1 MLDLLI
7 AGATSTAGGVIDVGV
22 AGGKIAH
29 VSLGGTEPPE
39 ARKTIDASGLLIL
52 PGIIDPH
59 AHLNYPFDE
68 PTTSPMSSET
78 EAAAAGGVTTV
89 GHYPLG
95 ARGNLLAHLVE
106 TQEAIESAANVD
118 IAVSYPILEEKHVEE
133 LDGLYDQGITSFK
146 ILRAYRPPDVY
157 DFGGVDDAL
166 FYRALL
172 KVGAMNRSGRQALL
186 KVHCENV
193 EIFRVHKEE
202 MQARYPDLGR
212 DVPLEEITWA
222 HCRPPIV
229 EAESVASAL
238 YLAGVTGCPI
248 MIVHLSS
255 GMSLGPIREAKQR
268 DVEVL
273 IETTPLYLET
283 DAYRTGTLSGPQWTR
298 VQPSVK
304 FPEDAEALWG
314 AVEDGTVDLV
324 GTDHAASRKEVYEG
338 KAVWDHGASGRSLLG
353 LHLAIMLDAAHR
365 GRLTLPRL
373 VELMC
378 EVPARVLNID
388 DRKGKLEVGC
398 DGDVVLCDLTQ
409 TREVKVSD
417 LHSRADHT
425 CFEGRTLR
433 GWPVTTVLRG
443 EVIWNDGSLV
453 NANTGRYTP
462 GKGRDR

>member
-7 AGATSTAGGVIDVGV
+7 AGARSIVGDVIDVGIS
-22 AGGKIAH
+22 GGKIAL
-29 VSLGGTEPPE
+29 VSPSGTEPVE
-39 ARKTIDASGLLIL
+39 ARQTIDASGLLIL

-59 AHLNYPFDE
+59 THLNYPFDE
-68 PTTSPMSSET
+68 PATSPMSSET

-106 TQEAIESAANVD
+106 TQQAIEAAAHVD
-118 IAVSYPILEEKHVEE
+118 IAISYPILEEKHLEE
-133 LDGLYDQGITSFK
+133 LDALYDQGVTSFK

-172 KVGAMNRSGRQALL
+172 KVGTMNQSGRQAFL

-193 EIFRVHKEE
+193 DIFRVHKEA
-202 MQARYPDLGR
+202 MQARFPDLGR
-212 DVPLEEITWA
+212 DAPLEEVTWA

-238 YLAGVTGCPI
+238 YLAQATGCPI

-255 GMSLGPIREAKQR
+255 GMSLEPIREAKRR
-268 DVEVL
+268 DVDVL

-283 DAYRTGTLSGPQWTR
+283 DAYGTGTVSGPSWTR

-314 AVEDGTVDLV
+314 AVGDGTVDLV
-324 GTDHAASRKEVYEG
+324 GTDHAASRMEVYEG
-338 KAVWDHGASGRSLLG
+338 KSVWDHGASGRSLLA
-353 LHLAIMLDAAHR
+353 LHLAIMLDAVHR
-365 GRLTLPRL
+365 GRMTLSRL

-388 DRKGKLEVGC
+388 DRKGKLEVGF

-409 TREVKVSD
+409 AREVAVSD

-433 GWPVTTVLRG
+433 GWPVTTMLRG
-443 EVIWNDGSLV
+443 EVIWNDGNLV
-453 NANTGRYTP
+453 TANTGRYTP
-462 GKGRDR
+462 GKGRG